1 MGSGLAV
8 LTVVLAAC
16 GGAGGASPTSSSSVA
31 ATTVAPTT
39 TAATITAPQ
48 GNTLPVPSAA
58 PPTTVPPATSAPVGA
73 AVRPPAVEQ
82 PDPDDAPPAD
92 VVRPR
97 DPNAGDFSSPYG
109 PFGPF
114 QVAFLGPDAVA
125 GVDAAVDAYL
135 AGAVLE
141 PLRTG
146 AAAPLEVL
154 LTESARTGLLPEQ
167 RGVLTDEGLPVVA
180 DVAVERRTTE
190 VSGIVAPDGSSVAN
204 VVVDLAVAGTA
215 EGVPVRTARTGTL
228 TFVLDGG
235 RWRIDAFELRVDREL
250 P

>member
-1 MGSGLAV
+1 VG
-8 LTVVLAAC
+8 
-16 GGAGGASPTSSSSVA
+16 
-31 ATTVAPTT
+31 T
-39 TAATITAPQ
+39 TAP
-48 GNTLPVPSAA
+48 
-58 PPTTVPPATSAPVGA
+58 PPTL
-73 AVRPPAVEQ
+73 EQ

-114 QVAFLGPDAVA
+114 QVAFLAPDAVA

-146 AAAPLEVL
+146 AAAPLEAL
-154 LTESARTGLLPEQ
+154 LTEAARTSLLPEQ
-167 RGVLTDEGLPVVA
+167 RGVLTDEGLALVA
-180 DVAVERRTTE
+180 DAAVERRTTE

-204 VVVDLAVAGTA
+204 VVVDLAVVGTTD
-215 EGVPVRTARTGTL
+215 GVPVRTARTGTL
-228 TFVLDGG
+228 TLVLEGG
-235 RWRIDAFELRVDREL
+235 GWRIDAFELRVDREL